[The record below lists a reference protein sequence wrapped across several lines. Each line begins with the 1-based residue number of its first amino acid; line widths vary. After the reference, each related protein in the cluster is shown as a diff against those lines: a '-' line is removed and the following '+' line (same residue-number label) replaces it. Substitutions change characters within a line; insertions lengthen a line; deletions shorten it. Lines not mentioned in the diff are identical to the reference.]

1 MFDAFMKRMGRQGE
15 YSGAVAKR
23 QSDMIMDATF
33 KNDIAYREC
42 YIQKHNHFFPEQ
54 TLEGYKKAKAVW
66 MGTDKYEPN
75 RMRGFTPIDAKYN
88 IRTYYSLGGDAV
100 DYYLQFRPH
109 EHGHNPNINVGSY
122 IFVPDDL
129 GNYNLWM
136 IVARDDRPQFP
147 QFYILKCNQILK
159 WYIGLTELPHYE
171 GPTVDTGTYFTWA
184 TLRTQSSYNSGVWA
198 ADLTTTVENQIKAW
212 VPTNNDTKT
221 IMYNERFIISSNEK
235 RRVAWEVSKVEDST
249 TFGLTKLT
257 FTQELEFD
265 PIDNV
270 SWVNTT
276 NNNFSATQ
284 HGYDYDFYVPRSN
297 IAPEDA
303 EPLPVGTETIT
314 HSGLTPTIQIG
325 GSFKSFSYENGT
337 DQPERPMWTISYLD
351 GENKICSFD
360 MYRTNLQMG
369 VHHLSD
375 GLVANGNILSYS
387 VDGEKVFELEYSYD
401 AEKPE
406 QIRLRVP
413 YIMAMI
419 GKTIKLSSVD
429 ENKRPAAA
437 AELLVE
443 VKA

>member
-1 MFDAFMKRMGRQGE
+1 M
-15 YSGAVAKR
+15 
-23 QSDMIMDATF
+23 
-33 KNDIAYREC
+33 
-42 YIQKHNHFFPEQ
+42 
-54 TLEGYKKAKAVW
+54 
-66 MGTDKYEPN
+66 
-75 RMRGFTPIDAKYN
+75 
-88 IRTYYSLGGDAV
+88 
-100 DYYLQFRPH
+100 
-109 EHGHNPNINVGSY
+109 
-122 IFVPDDL
+122 
-129 GNYNLWM
+129 
-136 IVARDDRPQFP
+136 
-147 QFYILKCNQILK
+147 
-159 WYIGLTELPHYE
+159 
-171 GPTVDTGTYFTWA
+171 
-184 TLRTQSSYNSGVWA
+184 
-198 ADLTTTVENQIKAW
+198 
-212 VPTNNDTKT
+212 
-221 IMYNERFIISSNEK
+221 
-235 RRVAWEVSKVEDST
+235 
-249 TFGLTKLT
+249 
-257 FTQELEFD
+257 
-265 PIDNV
+265 
-270 SWVNTT
+270 
-276 NNNFSATQ
+276 
-284 HGYDYDFYVPRSN
+284 PRSN
-297 IAPEDA
+297 IAHKDA